1 MKRAGI
7 AAALIF
13 LLPATSMFA
22 SVVVG
27 DNTPVFTLGV
37 DFLDS
42 TQSLAQSFTLTS
54 DSTVNEVVLSL
65 NLFLLSHTKGA
76 YPITIHITN
85 GLAVGS
91 QEFLTLNE
99 S

>member
-1 MKRAGI
+1 MKRARI
-7 AAALIF
+7 AAALLF

-54 DSTVNEVVLSL
+54 DSSV
-65 NLFLLSHTKGA
+65 K
-76 YPITIHITN
+76 
-85 GLAVGS
+85 
-91 QEFLTLNE
+91 
-99 S
+99 